1 MKGELAV
8 WLWRVNA
15 LSHPPADI
23 EEPYALEISGDWCG
37 AARAWRKLGG
47 RYEHATI
54 LACYGGESELRE
66 ALVILEELGA
76 GPMAEAAR
84 KRLRARGARGV
95 PRGRR
100 TSTRS
105 NPHGLT
111 SREAQVLGLLSEGL
125 RNSIIAKRLFVSP
138 KTVEH
143 HVSAILA
150 KFGVASRAAAVA
162 MARQKSG
169 TGN

>member
-1 MKGELAV
+1 MKGELAA

-15 LSHPPADI
+15 LAHPPADI

-37 AARAWRKLGG
+37 AARAWRALGG
-47 RYEHATI
+47 RYEHATV
-54 LACYGGESELRE
+54 LACYGGESEQRE
-66 ALVILEELGA
+66 ALAILEGLGA
-76 GPMAEAAR
+76 GPMAQAVR
-84 KRLRARGARGV
+84 RRLRARGARGV

-100 TSTRS
+100 ISTRS
-105 NPHGLT
+105 NAHGLT
-111 SREAQVLGLLSEGL
+111 GREAQVFALLSEGL

-150 KFGVASRAAAVA
+150 KFGVTSRAAAVA
-162 MARQKSG
+162 MARRRSG
-169 TGN
+169 SGN

>member
-1 MKGELAV
+1 M
-8 WLWRVNA
+8 
-15 LSHPPADI
+15 
-23 EEPYALEISGDWCG
+23 
-37 AARAWRKLGG
+37 
-47 RYEHATI
+47 
-54 LACYGGESELRE
+54 
-66 ALVILEELGA
+66 ILEELGA
-76 GPMAEAAR
+76 VPMAQAVR

-100 TSTRS
+100 SSTRS

-111 SREAQVLGLLSEGL
+111 GREVQVFALLSEGL
-125 RNSIIAKRLFVSP
+125 RNAIIAKRLFVSP

-162 MARQKSG
+162 LAREKSVG
-169 TGN
+169 GS

>member
-1 MKGELAV
+1 M
-8 WLWRVNA
+8 
-15 LSHPPADI
+15 
-23 EEPYALEISGDWCG
+23 
-37 AARAWRKLGG
+37 
-47 RYEHATI
+47 
-54 LACYGGESELRE
+54 RE

-76 GPMAEAAR
+76 VPMAQAVRE
-84 KRLRARGARGV
+84 RLRARGVRGV

-100 TSTRS
+100 SSTRS

-111 SREAQVLGLLSEGL
+111 GREAQVFALLSAGL

-162 MARQKSG
+162 LAREKSVG
-169 TGN
+169 GS

>member
-1 MKGELAV
+1 MKGELAA

-15 LSHPPADI
+15 LAHSPTDI
-23 EEPYALEISGDWCG
+23 EEPYALEISGDWCA
-37 AARAWRKLGG
+37 AARAWAELGG

-66 ALVILEELGA
+66 ALTVLEELGA
-76 GPMAEAAR
+76 VPMALAVR
-84 KRLRARGARGV
+84 KRLRAQGVRGV

-100 TSTRS
+100 ISTLS

-111 SREAQVLGLLSEGL
+111 SREAQVFALLSDGL
-125 RNSIIAKRLFVSP
+125 RSSIIAKRLFVSP

-150 KFGVASRAAAVA
+150 KFGVTSRAAAVA
-162 MARQKSG
+162 MAREKS
-169 TGN
+169 TGS